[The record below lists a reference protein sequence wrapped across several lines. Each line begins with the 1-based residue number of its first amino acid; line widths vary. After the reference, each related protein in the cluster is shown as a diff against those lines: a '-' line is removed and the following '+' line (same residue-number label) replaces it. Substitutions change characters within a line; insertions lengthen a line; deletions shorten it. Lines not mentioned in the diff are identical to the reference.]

1 MIRHHEKHLVQR
13 IGWMRA
19 SVLGANDGILSTASL
34 IVGVAA
40 ANSSQPQILLT
51 GIAGLVAGAMSMAAG
66 EYVSVSSQSDTENAD
81 RGREQRELE
90 EDPESE
96 RRELA
101 AIYRTRGLDSALALQ
116 VADQLMAHDAL
127 GAHMRDELGINE
139 IMVARPVQAALF
151 SAASFAVGA
160 ILPVLMALVFTGA
173 RLVEAVTAASLILLA
188 VLGAIGARA
197 GGASLWRGALR
208 VVFWGALA
216 MGATALIGKL
226 AGTQL

>member
-1 MIRHHEKHLVQR
+1 LIRHHEKHLVQR

-40 ANSSQPQILLT
+40 AQSSRSAILLT

-81 RGREQRELE
+81 RARETRELE
-90 EDPESE
+90 EEPESE

-101 AIYRTRGLDSALALQ
+101 AIYRQRGLEPALALQ

-127 GAHMRDELGINE
+127 GAHMRDELGIHE
-139 IMVARPVQAALF
+139 MLVARPVQAALS

-160 ILPVLMALVFTGA
+160 IVPVLLALVFTGSQ
-173 RLVEAVTAASLILLA
+173 LITAVTIASLVLLA

-197 GGASLWRGALR
+197 GGANLWRGALR
-208 VVFWGALA
+208 VAFWGALA